1 MVMRSTGLLASL
13 GLVVSL
19 AACSNASDERKV
31 DAAFRDGSDD
41 AATSPPQPGF
51 GGVIEVTFSAED
63 AAVQDALATECG
75 LVARPLTG
83 VAASPPG
90 LPPGVR
96 WHPKPSDVDAA
107 IACMRRQEGVR
118 RVSLPL

>member
-1 MVMRSTGLLASL
+1 MVMRNTALLVSL
-13 GLVVSL
+13 GLIVAL
-19 AACSNASDERKV
+19 AACSNGPDGREV
-31 DAAFRDGSDD
+31 DGALRDGPGN
-41 AATSPPQPGF
+41 AATSPPRPGF

-75 LVARPLTG
+75 LVARPLSG

-96 WHPKPSDVDAA
+96 WYPKPSDVDAA

-118 RVSLPL
+118 RVSLPR